1 MKKLAKQD
9 DTDSKQLVV
18 DDKNANK
25 IQPASHQTM
34 ALDRQIVK
42 ESGINYNNDLTTNL
56 VDN

>member
-1 MKKLAKQD
+1 MAKQD

-18 DDKNANK
+18 DDKNANN

-34 ALDRQIVK
+34 ALDSQIVK
-42 ESGINYNNDLTTNL
+42 ESGINYNNNLTTNL